1 MKTKKFFHSVP
12 FKLSLRF
19 SILLSVV
26 TLVFSVAFTIMVS
39 LVLRGQKSDELIDGA
54 DLVAD
59 SLLHDDDL
67 EPVLSTLPYYMTYV
81 VYKIDWDNN
90 LEPKT
95 ITTNDPYLPCLSE
108 TESGAKKYYD
118 ENYFLDGALNI
129 LYYTKAVQIGED
141 FVFVQTALNMDTDSS
156 SKIVRQIPKVCV
168 IAFIPVLL
176 LSFLFS
182 MLITKRTIKPVVS
195 MTGMARHIGS
205 SNLDTML
212 PLSSSKVENQN
223 ELDELAS
230 TFNELFARLKID
242 FDREKQFTS
251 DVSHELKTPVAV
263 ILGQSNLLRRWGKDD
278 PVQLEKSLGTII
290 AETKSMEAIIT
301 NLLQMSR
308 LESGR
313 VQPNF
318 EKVDVRALFERI
330 KEETLSVNPDVEF
343 EIEDGTENEGPAGAK
358 GENSNCEI
366 DVPSGVSKNASSGA
380 SPLYLH
386 ADLELLH
393 QVITV
398 ITSNSLKF
406 CKFAGVNP
414 IKIKC
419 SADVVGGVLTRE
431 TLQRGNSGENLSQT
445 VSLSIQDNGPG
456 FPDDA
461 IAHVFERFYR
471 ADSSHTRSAGGSG
484 LGLSIAKTIVESMGG
499 TITASNAAGGGAVIT
514 IELEKSVE

>member
-39 LVLRGQKSDELIDGA
+39 LVLRGQKSYELIDGA

-81 VYKIDWDNN
+81 VYKIDWDSN

-95 ITTNDPYLPCLSE
+95 IATNDPYLPCLSE

-182 MLITKRTIKPVVS
+182 MFITKRTIKPVVS

-343 EIEDGTENEGPAGAK
+343 EIEDGTETEGPARGA
-358 GENSNCEI
+358 E
-366 DVPSGVSKNASSGA
+366 NASSQGA
-380 SPLYLH
+380 NPLYLH

-419 SADVVGGVLTRE
+419 SADGASRGGER
-431 TLQRGNSGENLSQT
+431 RGNPDENLPKT
-445 VSLSIQDNGPG
+445 VCLSIQDNGPG

-461 IAHVFERFYR
+461 ISHVFERFYR

>member
-1 MKTKKFFHSVP
+1 MEAEISMRKFFHSVP

-39 LVLRGQKSDELIDGA
+39 LVLRGQKNDELMDGA
-54 DLVAD
+54 ALISD
-59 SLLHDDDL
+59 SL
-67 EPVLSTLPYYMTYV
+67 ESGGSVKEIAPALPYYMTYV
-81 VYKIDWDNN
+81 VYSIDWENN
-90 LEPKT
+90 LEPKVLA
-95 ITTNDPYLPCLSE
+95 TNDPYLPCLGE
-108 TESGAKKYYD
+108 TSGGAKIFYD
-118 ENYFLDGALNI
+118 EDYFLDGALNI
-129 LYYTKAVQIGED
+129 LYFTKAVQIDED
-141 FVFVQTALNMDTDSS
+141 FIFVQTALNMDTDSS
-156 SKIVRQIPKVCV
+156 SKIVRQIPNVCL
-168 IAFIPVLL
+168 IAFIPILL

-182 MLITKRTIKPVVS
+182 MLITKKTIQPVVR

-205 SNLDTML
+205 SNLDTLL
-212 PLSSSKVENQN
+212 PLSSKNPEHQN

-242 FDREKQFTS
+242 FEREKQFTS

-313 VQPNF
+313 VQPEF
-318 EKVDVRALFERI
+318 TKVDALALFERI

-343 EIEDGTENEGPAGAK
+343 EILFDK
-358 GENSNCEI
+358 S
-366 DVPSGVSKNASSGA
+366 
-380 SPLYLH
+380 LYLK

-398 ITSNSLKF
+398 VTSNSLKF
-406 CKFAGVNP
+406 CKFAGVSP
-414 IKIKC
+414 IIIKC
-419 SADVVGGVLTRE
+419 NASLCSDLLQGAEGRGGQNESVQKKVCLC
-431 TLQRGNSGENLSQT
+431 
-445 VSLSIQDNGPG
+445 IQDNGPG
-456 FPDDA
+456 FPEEA
-461 IAHVFERFYR
+461 LAHVFERFYR

-484 LGLSIAKTIVESMGG
+484 LGLSIAQTIVEAMGG
-499 TITASNAAGGGAVIT
+499 TITAKNAQNGGALLE
-514 IELEKSVE
+514 IELMSV